1 LEKALAE
8 QDPLFQ
14 FIRQWT
20 MRVAGFPHF
29 YYLSEISRLVGV
41 PMHLEQAAVGNALFD
56 AHGVAHGAIK
66 SLD

>member
-1 LEKALAE
+1 
-8 QDPLFQ
+8 
-14 FIRQWT
+14 